1 MPKTTLVFFR
11 EADGSV
17 PVLDWLRDEVA
28 RRDRRILYKIRGRLQ
43 MLRREGRDLRRP
55 VADVLEHGIY
65 ELRVQFGHVNYRL
78 LYFFSED
85 TVGVVSHG
93 IVKESRVPRRDIDLA
108 VRRRDMYET
117 DPERYGY
124 EYKEE
129 ESD

>member
-1 MPKTTLVFFR
+1 LPKTSLVFFK

-17 PVLDWLRDEVA
+17 PALDWLRNEVA
-28 RRDRRILYKIRGRLQ
+28 KRDRRILYKIRGRLQ

-55 VADVLEHGIY
+55 VADALERGIH

-93 IVKESRVPRRDIDLA
+93 IVKESRVPRGEIDLA
-108 VRRRDMYET
+108 VRRRKLYET

-124 EYKEE
+124 DYKEE